1 MHPEFVKIRAIRV
14 KKIAIFKKPDN
25 QNKRLEFH
33 LKP

>member
-25 QNKRLEFH
+25 QNIHPEFRPK
-33 LKP
+33 L